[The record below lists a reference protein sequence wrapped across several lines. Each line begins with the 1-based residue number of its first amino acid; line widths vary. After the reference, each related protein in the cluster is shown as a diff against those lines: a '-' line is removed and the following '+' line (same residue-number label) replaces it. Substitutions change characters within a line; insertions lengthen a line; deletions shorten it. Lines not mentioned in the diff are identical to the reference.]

1 MSGEKHIDVLP
12 VAVAIGGLA
21 AMSAAMGIGRFAY
34 TPILP
39 YMLEAGALDKSE
51 AGWAASANFFGYL
64 VGSIFATLRVLPG
77 GLRRWFLISL
87 FVSAISTAAMGL
99 TADIA
104 AFLALRFAGGV
115 ASAFVLVL
123 ASALVIERLVIAERQ
138 NLVSLHFAGVGIGI
152 SISALLPWLLN
163 GSAAGWPVLWFA
175 GGAYSLAAFFVAI
188 RLVPRRG
195 DRAPPR
201 PAGKARTNPGL
212 IRLILAYGLMGFGYV
227 ITATFISTIARM
239 TPSLSEW
246 ETAIWLA
253 AGLVG
258 IPSIAVW
265 FAVANRIGHRQAYTL
280 AGIAQ
285 GAGVAL
291 SVLSTSPAML
301 ILSAALLGGT
311 VIAMTAMGLVV
322 ARQLTGG
329 DQRRIIAWMTVSF
342 SIGQMIGPA
351 FAGHIFES
359 TGSLVLPSLAAAGAL
374 GVATMLS
381 GWPTKIDAD
390 VSRRV

>member
-1 MSGEKHIDVLP
+1 MADSKQLDVMP

-21 AMSAAMGIGRFAY
+21 ALSAAMGIGRFAY

-39 YMLEAGALDKSE
+39 YMLEAGVLDKSE

-64 VGSIFATLRVLPG
+64 VGSIIASMRILPG

-87 FVSAISTAAMGL
+87 FISAMSTASMGL
-99 TADIA
+99 TDDVI
-104 AFLALRFAGGV
+104 AFLGLRFVGGV

-123 ASALVIERLVIAERQ
+123 ASALVIERLVIAGRQ
-138 NLVSLHFAGVGIGI
+138 NLVPLYFAGVGIGI

-163 GSAAGWPVLWFA
+163 GAAAGWPVLWLA
-175 GGAYSLAAFFVAI
+175 GGGYSLAAFFVAM

-195 DRAPPR
+195 ERPVPL
-201 PAGKARTNPGL
+201 PAGKAGVNPGL
-212 IRLILAYGLMGFGYV
+212 IRLILAYGLLGFGYV
-227 ITATFISTIARM
+227 ITATFIATIARI
-239 TPSLSEW
+239 TPSLADW
-246 ETAIWLA
+246 ETTIWLV
-253 AGLVG
+253 AGLAG
-258 IPSIAVW
+258 IPSVAIW
-265 FAVANRIGHRQAYTL
+265 FEVAKRIGYRQAYTA

-291 SVLSTSPAML
+291 SVLSTDPAML

-311 VIAMTAMGLVV
+311 VSAMTAMGLVA

-329 DQRRIIAWMTVSF
+329 DQRRIIAWMTISF

-351 FAGHIFES
+351 FAGHVFES

-374 GVATMLS
+374 AVATVLS
-381 GWPTKIDAD
+381 GWPTTIEAK
-390 VSRRV
+390 VR